1 MAIVSALTNTFKA
14 QLLEGGHKFQV
25 SGSGGNTFKLALF
38 VNATLGSTTT
48 TYAAPA
54 DANAVPTNT
63 NEVSDKTTNGGATAT
78 AYVAGGRTLTLSGV
92 GTTTTTS
99 FTSFSDLSV
108 ANSNA
113 WTSAT
118 FTTDG
123 CMIYNTSGGSANK
136 VVCVVDFGGAKT
148 VSNGTFSIEFPTNN
162 ATSAI
167 IRLTS

>member
-1 MAIVSALTNTFKA
+1 MAITSALTNTFKA
-14 QLLEGGHKFQV
+14 ELLGGEHDFAA
-25 SGSGGNTFKLALF
+25 GGNTFKLALF

-78 AYVAGGRTLTLSGV
+78 AYTAGGRTLTLSGV

-99 FTSFSDLSV
+99 FTSFADLST
-108 ANSNA
+108 ANTNS

-123 CMIYNTSGGSANK
+123 CLIYNSSVSNK
-136 VVCVVDFGGAKT
+136 AICAVDFGGAKT

>member
-1 MAIVSALTNTFKA
+1 MAITSALTNSFKA
-14 QLLEGGHKFQV
+14 ELLGGEHDFAA
-25 SGSGGNTFKLALF
+25 GGNTFKLALF

-48 TYAAPA
+48 AYAAPA

-78 AYVAGGRTLTLSGV
+78 GYTAGGRTLTLSGV

-99 FTSFSDLSV
+99 FTSFADLST
-108 ANSNA
+108 ANTNS
-113 WTSAT
+113 WTAAT

-123 CMIYNTSGGSANK
+123 CMIYNSSVSNK
-136 VVCVVDFGGAKT
+136 AICAVDFGGAKT

-162 ATSAI
+162 STSAI

>member
-1 MAIVSALTNTFKA
+1 MAITSALTNSFKA
-14 QLLEGGHKFQV
+14 ELLGGEHDFAA
-25 SGSGGNTFKLALF
+25 GGNTFKLALF

-78 AYVAGGRTLTLSGV
+78 GYTAGGRTLVLSGV

-99 FTSFSDLSV
+99 FTSFTDLSV
-108 ANSNA
+108 AASNA

-123 CMIYNTSGGSANK
+123 CMIYNSSVSNK
-136 VVCVVDFGGAKT
+136 AICAVDFGGAKT

-162 ATSAI
+162 STSAI

>member
-1 MAIVSALTNTFKA
+1 MAIVSALTNSFKA
-14 QLLEGGHKFQV
+14 ELLGGEHDFAA
-25 SGSGGNTFKLALF
+25 GGNTFKLALF

-54 DANAVPTNT
+54 DAN
-63 NEVSDKTTNGGATAT
+63 VSDKTTNGGATAT
-78 AYVAGGRTLTLSGV
+78 AYTAGGRTLTLSGV

-99 FTSFSDLSV
+99 FTSFADLST

>member
-14 QLLEGGHKFQV
+14 ELLQGGHNFKA
-25 SGSGGNTFKLALF
+25 SGGNTFKLALF

-48 TYAAPA
+48 TYAAPT

-63 NEVSDKTTNGGATAT
+63 NEVSDKTTSGGATAT
-78 AYVAGGRTLTLSGV
+78 AYTAGGRTLVNSGV

-99 FTSFSDLSV
+99 FVSFTDLSV
-108 ANSNA
+108 AASNA

-123 CMIYNTSGGSANK
+123 CMIYNTTAPSANA

>member
-1 MAIVSALTNTFKA
+1 MAITSALTNTFKA
-14 QLLEGGHKFQV
+14 ELLGGEHDFAA
-25 SGSGGNTFKLALF
+25 GGNTFKLALF

-78 AYVAGGRTLTLSGV
+78 AYTAGGRTLTLSGV

-99 FTSFSDLSV
+99 FTSFADLST
-108 ANSNA
+108 ANTNS
-113 WTSAT
+113 WTAAT

-123 CMIYNTSGGSANK
+123 CMIYNSSVSNK
-136 VVCVVDFGGAKT
+136 AICAVDFGGAKT

>member
-14 QLLEGGHKFQV
+14 ELLQGGHNFKA
-25 SGSGGNTFKLALF
+25 SGGNTFKLALF
-38 VNATLGSTTT
+38 VNATLGSTTA
-48 TYAAPA
+48 TYAAPTN
-54 DANAVPTNT
+54 ANAVPTNT
-63 NEVSDKTTNGGATAT
+63 
-78 AYVAGGRTLTLSGV
+78 AGGRTLVNSGV

-99 FTSFSDLSV
+99 FVSFTDLSV
-108 ANSNA
+108 AASNA

-123 CMIYNTSGGSANK
+123 CMIYNTTAPSANA

>member
-1 MAIVSALTNTFKA
+1 MAITSALTNTFKA
-14 QLLEGGHKFQV
+14 ELLGGEHDFAA
-25 SGSGGNTFKLALF
+25 GGNTFKLALF

-78 AYVAGGRTLTLSGV
+78 AYTAGGRTLTLSGV

-99 FTSFSDLSV
+99 FTSFADLST
-108 ANSNA
+108 ANTNS

-123 CMIYNTSGGSANK
+123 CMIYNSSVSNK
-136 VVCVVDFGGAKT
+136 AICAVDFGGAKT

>member
-1 MAIVSALTNTFKA
+1 MAIVSALTNSFKA
-14 QLLEGGHKFQV
+14 ELLGGEHDFAA
-25 SGSGGNTFKLALF
+25 GGNTFKLALF

-54 DANAVPTNT
+54 DANAVPTDT

-78 AYVAGGRTLTLSGV
+78 AYTAGGRTLTLSGV

-99 FTSFSDLSV
+99 FTSFADLST

>member
-1 MAIVSALTNTFKA
+1 MAITSALTNTFKA
-14 QLLEGGHKFQV
+14 ELLGGEHDFAA
-25 SGSGGNTFKLALF
+25 GGNTFKLALF

-48 TYAAPA
+48 AYGAPTSP
-54 DANAVPTNT
+54 NAVPTST
-63 NEVSDKTTNGGATAT
+63 NEVSQSQTDGGASNT
-78 AYVAGGRTLTLSGV
+78 AYTAGGRTLTLSGV
-92 GTTTTTS
+92 GTTTVTS
-99 FTSFSDLSV
+99 FTSFADLSV

-118 FTTDG
+118 FTTAG
-123 CMIYNTSGGSANK
+123 CLIYNSSVSNK
-136 VVCVVDFGGAKT
+136 AVAVVSFGGNKT

>member
-38 VNATLGSTTT
+38 VNATLGATTT

-118 FTTDG
+118 FTTAG
-123 CMIYNTSGGSANK
+123 CVIYNSSVSNK
-136 VVCVVDFGGAKT
+136 AVAVVSFGGNKT